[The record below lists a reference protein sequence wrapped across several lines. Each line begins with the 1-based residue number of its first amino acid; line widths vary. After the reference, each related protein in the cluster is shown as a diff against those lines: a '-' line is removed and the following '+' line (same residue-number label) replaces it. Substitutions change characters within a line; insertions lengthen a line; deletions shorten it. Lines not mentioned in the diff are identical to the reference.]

1 MGVLQPFILTLL
13 YFIVAIVIVV
23 IGLFIFEKITQ
34 NYKDW
39 DEIQNGNTAIA
50 LSITGKIIGICI
62 ILAFAIYH
70 STQLWDTLIWGAFGV
85 ILQMIAYLI
94 FEGLTRKFSVETQ
107 LHKNNVAVGVVT
119 MGVSIGLAF
128 VIGASIT

>member
-1 MGVLQPFILTLL
+1 MEPFILTLL
-13 YFIVAIVIVV
+13 YFAVAIVTVIV
-23 IGLFIFEKITQ
+23 GLVIFEWMTRQ
-34 NYKDW
+34 YKDW
-39 DEIQNGNTAIA
+39 EEIKAGNQAVA

-70 STQLWDTLIWGAFGV
+70 SIEIVETLIWGAFGV
-85 ILQMIAYLI
+85 LLQLIAYLL
-94 FEGLTRKFSVETQ
+94 FELFTRKFSVEEQ
-107 LHKNNVAVGVVT
+107 LKNNNMAVGIIS